1 VSRVDNRDMPWI
13 GSKLMR
19 GKQASD
25 TENAV
30 LRIPLLVIAGPTASG
45 KTEAALRVAEAV
57 PAEIVSA
64 DSMQIYR
71 HMDIGTAKP
80 TEAERSRAAFHLV
93 DFVDPRTRYTV
104 ADFQADARQAICDIY
119 QRGRL
124 PILCGGTG
132 LYIRAVLEHL
142 QFPPALSEQQEQV
155 RSRLRMEAD
164 TLGSQALHRRLAQID
179 PEAAAGI
186 QPHDARRVVRAL
198 EVIHIT
204 GRPFSAQQQIDE
216 TPPVHYNS
224 QGYILTRPR
233 ELLYAGIERRVE
245 QMLAAGWLSEVQ
257 ALREMGCGLAHQS
270 MQALGYKHLLAYLAD
285 QVSYEETVRTIKRDT
300 RRFAKRQLTWFRPLL
315 ADTEQDS
322 VELSVPF
329 ELLEWADGVQF
340 EKCVQQITRVAAAL
354 QQSME

>member
-1 VSRVDNRDMPWI
+1 MSRVDNRDMPWI

-285 QVSYEETVRTIKRDT
+285 EVSYEETVHTIKRDT